1 VPAWMAKELDSPVV
15 RVRLRNRDTWAQ
27 QNQAAPLDPLILALE
42 DEDERVQALA
52 LEAASR

>member
-1 VPAWMAKELDSPVV
+1 MAKELDSPVV